1 MNITFKSRKISKI
14 ETIPAGNVREHTWT
28 TVQFTDGSLSS
39 TISEIKAIVGDW
51 IGFDGHGCIW
61 VKQQ

>member
-14 ETIPAGNVREHTWT
+14 EIIPAGTVLENTWT

-39 TISEIKAIVGDW
+39 TISEIKATVGDW
-51 IGFDGHGCIW
+51 IGFDGYGCIW
-61 VKQQ
+61 IKQQ